1 MIDLTGKVAIVT
13 GAASFHGDDDPY
25 RVGQGASTASLLA
38 QLGAKVVLADING
51 EVAEQRAK
59 QIRADGGDA
68 IAVETDVRVEEQVQR
83 MIATAV
89 DEFGRLDILHNNA
102 ADLRVPW
109 EPGDP
114 PITEFVVDTF
124 HAQVETL
131 LLGPMLGCKHA
142 IPAMVNT
149 GGGSITCTSSISG
162 EMGELNLTTYSVAK
176 AGVNQLVRAVSAQ
189 HGKQGIRCNA
199 VAPGLILSSPGLQLG
214 DELITQYTRHCDTP
228 HVGQPEDIA
237 RVVAFLHSDAARYI
251 TGQVIRVDGGF
262 TEHSPMV
269 TEGRASGLVAG
280 TT

>member
-1 MIDLTGKVAIVT
+1 MIDLNGKVAIVT
-13 GAASFHGDDDPY
+13 GAASFHGADDPY

-38 QLGAKVVLADING
+38 ELGAKVVLADING
-51 EVAEQRAK
+51 EVAEQRAEK
-59 QIRADGGDA
+59 IRADGGDA

-83 MIATAV
+83 MVTTAV
-89 DEFGRLDILHNNA
+89 KEFGRLDILHNNA
-102 ADLRVPW
+102 ADLSIPW

-124 HAQVETL
+124 HAQIETL
-131 LLGPMLGCKHA
+131 LLGPMLGCKYA
-142 IPAMVNT
+142 IPAMVKN

-199 VAPGLILSSPGLQLG
+199 VAPGLILSSPGLKIG
-214 DELITQYTRHCDTP
+214 EELIAQYTRHCDTL
-228 HVGQPEDIA
+228 HVGHPEDIA
-237 RVVAFLHSDAARYI
+237 KVVAFLHSDAARYI
-251 TGQVIRVDGGF
+251 TGQVVRVDGGF

-269 TEGRASGLVAG
+269 AEGRQSGLIAG
-280 TT
+280 ST